1 MVPTLGSRG
10 AWRVVR
16 GCKGREVVMIMSDSS
31 GSGNGVERVGVVF
44 FSSLAY
50 TYISH
55 P

>member
-1 MVPTLGSRG
+1 
-10 AWRVVR
+10 VR
-16 GCKGREVVMIMSDSS
+16 EGCKGCEVVMIMSDSS
-31 GSGNGVERVGVVF
+31 GEGNGVERVGVVI